1 MKKPRLLTA
10 SSILAF
16 VFIFSMT
23 GLDIVLSYLGW
34 KPTFGDDLLAGIIG
48 FLPSVGSVSLS
59 MLIGITPSWRTKIL
73 ASVIWLFCITIS
85 LTGNF
90 LNMTARAFDSL
101 DTENIAKV
109 EVVNVKDTN
118 QSQMGILKDVN
129 QSQLNVFKDANKA
142 ELELFDQE
150 IADLNDQLR
159 EAREARDLQIND
171 GVNRDGSIGPK
182 ARAFQAAMDRISI
195 DIEKKRVQKRE
206 LQAES
211 TTALLKFQSDAAK
224 EVLRLQSEASNTL
237 SEATVDEASNT
248 LSEATVDLAET
259 QNDMKGHM
267 PVIRYFLPN
276 KEHQRQVVLWG
287 LGLFAAVIS
296 LAGPVVSYAM
306 AVHLNHKRT
315 FVDDTKK
322 LKKKIEPKVEI
333 VEEPVQVVVEEPV
346 QVVVEEPKVEI
357 VEEPVQVVVEEPAVD
372 QPEKIKKE
380 VPPDTEVRMAWVKGK
395 IR

>member
-1 MKKPRLLTA
+1 MNKPKLLTL
-10 SSILAF
+10 SSTLVFI
-16 VFIFSMT
+16 FIFSMT
-23 GLDIVLSYLGW
+23 ALDVVLSYLGW

-59 MLIGITPSWRTKIL
+59 MLIGITPSWRTKFL

-101 DTENIAKV
+101 DTENVAKV
-109 EVVNVKDTN
+109 EVVNVKDAN

-142 ELELFDQE
+142 ELELYDDE
-150 IADLNDQLR
+150 IAELTTQLKQ
-159 EAREARDLQIND
+159 ARESRDLQIND

-182 ARAFQAAMDRISI
+182 ARAFQAAMDRISVDI
-195 DIEKKRVQKRE
+195 DKKRAQKRA

-211 TTALLKFQSDAAK
+211 SAALLKFQSDAAEK
-224 EVLRLQSEASNTL
+224 LLKLQEESS
-237 SEATVDEASNT
+237 ST

-276 KEHQRQVVLWG
+276 KDHQRQVVLWG

-296 LAGPVVSYAM
+296 LAGPIVSYAM
-306 AVHLNHKRT
+306 AVHLNHKRIAINNMIHT
-315 FVDDTKK
+315 STNIDNSDGIKAYEEYTKP
-322 LKKKIEPKVEI
+322 KKKKN
-333 VEEPVQVVVEEPV
+333 
-346 QVVVEEPKVEI
+346 
-357 VEEPVQVVVEEPAVD
+357 
-372 QPEKIKKE
+372 KK
-380 VPPDTEVRMAWVKGK
+380 KK
-395 IR
+395 

>member
-10 SSILAF
+10 STILAF
-16 VFIFSMT
+16 TFIFSMT
-23 GLDIVLSYLGW
+23 ALDVVLSYLGW

-101 DTENIAKV
+101 DTENVAKV
-109 EVVNVKDTN
+109 EVVNVKDAN

-129 QSQLNVFKDANKA
+129 QSQLSVFKDANKA
-142 ELELFDQE
+142 ELDLFDQE
-150 IADLNDQLR
+150 ITDLNNQLR

-182 ARAFQAAMDRISI
+182 ARAFQAAMDRISV

-224 EVLRLQSEASNTL
+224 EVLRLQA
-237 SEATVDEASNT
+237 EASNT
-248 LSEATVDLAET
+248 LSEATVDLAVT

-315 FVDDTKK
+315 FIDDTKR
-322 LKKKIEPKVEI
+322 LKKKNKSKPVVE
-333 VEEPVQVVVEEPV
+333 VVEEPV
-346 QVVVEEPKVEI
+346 VEVVEEP
-357 VEEPVQVVVEEPAVD
+357 VVE
-372 QPEKIKKE
+372 QSKKIKRDI
-380 VPPDTEVRMAWVKGK
+380 PPDTEVRMAWVKGK

>member
-10 SSILAF
+10 STILAF
-16 VFIFSMT
+16 TFIFSMT
-23 GLDIVLSYLGW
+23 ALDVVLSYLGW

-101 DTENIAKV
+101 DTENVAKV
-109 EVVNVKDTN
+109 EVVNVKDAN

-129 QSQLNVFKDANKA
+129 QSQLSVFKDANKA
-142 ELELFDQE
+142 ELDLFDQE
-150 IADLNDQLR
+150 ITDLNNQLR

-182 ARAFQAAMDRISI
+182 ARAFQAAMDRISV

-224 EVLRLQSEASNTL
+224 EVLRLQA
-237 SEATVDEASNT
+237 EASNT
-248 LSEATVDLAET
+248 LSEATVDLAVT

-315 FVDDTKK
+315 FIDDTKR
-322 LKKKIEPKVEI
+322 LKKKNKSKPVVE
-333 VEEPVQVVVEEPV
+333 VVEEPV
-346 QVVVEEPKVEI
+346 VEVVEEPVVEV
-357 VEEPVQVVVEEPAVD
+357 VEEPVVEVVEEPVVE
-372 QPEKIKKE
+372 QSKKIKRDI
-380 VPPDTEVRMAWVKGK
+380 PPDTEVRMAWVKGK